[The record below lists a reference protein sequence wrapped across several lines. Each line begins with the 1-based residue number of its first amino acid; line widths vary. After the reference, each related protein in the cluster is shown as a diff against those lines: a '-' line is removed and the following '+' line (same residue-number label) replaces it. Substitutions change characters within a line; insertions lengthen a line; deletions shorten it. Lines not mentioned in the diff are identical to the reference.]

1 MMVVM
6 LQLLLA
12 AAATSAAAAAAP
24 KKKPNFLILFLDDHG
39 WGDMGA
45 NARSVDPAQLPAF
58 PIGPWKDAEGRYTP
72 ETPHMDA
79 LAESGIRFA
88 DFHVGFSVCTPS
100 RAALLTGRLCPRTGV
115 CSNFGPYS
123 AHGMAEGERT
133 VADILGSAGYET
145 HMIGK
150 W

>member
-6 LQLLLA
+6 PLLLLLLA
-12 AAATSAAAAAAP
+12 STAAAAAP

-58 PIGPWKDAEGRYTP
+58 PIGPWKDAEGKFTP

-88 DFHVGFSVCTPS
+88 ESHVKISEADP
-100 RAALLTGRLCPRTGV
+100 AL
-115 CSNFGPYS
+115 
-123 AHGMAEGERT
+123 GERT